1 MTEQVVR
8 LENGFP
14 TTGERAPCQ
23 ARALVTVLT
32 GGCDAEHERKE
43 FERKQEA
50 NMKKLAEHSGF
61 NISRKKD
68 AVKLRP
74 NAPCQCGS
82 GKKQKKCC
90 GLNMT

>member
-1 MTEQVVR
+1 
-8 LENGFP
+8 
-14 TTGERAPCQ
+14 
-23 ARALVTVLT
+23 
-32 GGCDAEHERKE
+32 
-43 FERKQEA
+43 
-50 NMKKLAEHSGF
+50 MKKLAEHSGF

-68 AVKLRP
+68 AIKLRP

>member
-1 MTEQVVR
+1 
-8 LENGFP
+8 
-14 TTGERAPCQ
+14 
-23 ARALVTVLT
+23 
-32 GGCDAEHERKE
+32 
-43 FERKQEA
+43 
-50 NMKKLAEHSGF
+50 MKKLAENSGF
-61 NISRKKD
+61 NIARKKD